1 MYSIT
6 KLRASDGTDKYEVH
20 GGSSVYFLYPRPD
33 GSIRCTC
40 PGYRY
45 NGRCK
50 HQGLAPVSVIRYPLA
65 TMTRIASQLLEEL
78 RPIGRMDVCGS
89 VRRSA
94 FTCKDLD
101 FIVLANIPTWDSLIP
116 ELGRLHNGNWKVGK
130 HGSELISGHIC
141 GIPVDF
147 TRVGAE
153 REWPFMALYRTG
165 SRETNIR
172 MRGRAKGW
180 GWKLNERGLYD
191 TDGSL
196 IECEDEEEIFSAL
209 DLKYLSPCER

>member
-1 MYSIT
+1 
-6 KLRASDGTDKYEVH
+6 
-20 GGSSVYFLYPRPD
+20 
-33 GSIRCTC
+33 
-40 PGYRY
+40 
-45 NGRCK
+45 
-50 HQGLAPVSVIRYPLA
+50 
-65 TMTRIASQLLEEL
+65 MTRIAAQLREEL
-78 RPIGRMDVCGS
+78 QGIGDMEVCGS

-101 FIVLANIPTWDSLIP
+101 LVILPKSVQSWETITT
-116 ELGRLHNGNWKVGK
+116 ELGKLHGSNWELGK
-130 HGSELISGHIC
+130 HGTELISGRVC

-153 REWPFMALYRTG
+153 REWPFMTLYRTG

-191 TDGSL
+191 VSGSL
-196 IECEDEEEIFSAL
+196 IECEDEEEIFSEL
-209 DLKYLSPCER
+209 DLKYLAPSER